1 MEYNPSAILLA
12 LVTVAAVF
20 LILSALI
27 MALWNSSVMK
37 AFSPGAIQKI
47 NYSTAMGLTVFIM
60 LVMPGGVYL
69 VR

>member
-1 MEYNPSAILLA
+1 MEYNTNSIVIMLL
-12 LVTVAAVF
+12 TVAAVF
-20 LILSALI
+20 FILSALI

-47 NYSTAMGLTVFIM
+47 DYSTAMGLTVFIM